1 MTNDHER
8 EFEQQW
14 PALAARVN
22 ALLRRKKI
30 SPWLAEDITQET
42 GLRLIKMWPRIDK
55 TQPVWP
61 LVATITLNLMR
72 DEMRREGSHEL
83 TYAVPDVPSLENVER
98 RGMARLE
105 LRAVGGALSQMA
117 DTQRHV
123 LLAEVSEDTSDAPDP
138 SATRMLRMRA
148 RRKLQSLMDHASLL
162 GIALGDHLRRVVRH
176 VELAAGRALPINAE
190 NVSAAAISLLAA
202 LSLGIAIAPD
212 THSEAGELGS
222 RGASVAGENSEGDA
236 SGLAGGNSS
245 ARRAAN
251 DLEAAR
257 DRDLTD
263 RKRRNGTTRGARAG
277 GTDGG
282 DNGEAFP
289 GAVDYWVRINDD
301 TYASG
306 SANVEIVGDDDDIA
320 ARDGSQPTGTGSVN
334 CTVSPAQQG
343 ASCSHSGEGWS
354 ERGVRANHEGRAVV
368 AGKRIY

>member
-8 EFEQQW
+8 EFERQW
-14 PALAARVN
+14 PALSARVN

-30 SPWLAEDITQET
+30 SPWLAEDLTQET
-42 GLRLIKMWPRIDK
+42 GLRLIRMWPKIDK
-55 TQPVWP
+55 TQPIWP

-72 DEMRREGSHEL
+72 DEMRRSGSHEL
-83 TYAVPDVPSLENVER
+83 TCSVPDAPSLENVER

-123 LLAEVSEDTSDAPDP
+123 LLAEVSEEPSDAPDP

-162 GIALGDHLRRVVRH
+162 GIALGDHLRRVVRQ
-176 VELAAGRALPINAE
+176 VELAAGRVLPINAE

-212 THSEAGELGS
+212 THSEAGEPGSPGSSVTREGWTGGRSGAEVDALSNGSRRGLGS
-222 RGASVAGENSEGDA
+222 ARDGRLSLRDRRDGSTRGASDGDT
-236 SGLAGGNSS
+236 GGGN
-245 ARRAAN
+245 
-251 DLEAAR
+251 
-257 DRDLTD
+257 T
-263 RKRRNGTTRGARAG
+263 
-277 GTDGG
+277 
-282 DNGEAFP
+282 GEPFP
-289 GAVDYWVRINDD
+289 GAVEYWARVNDD
-301 TYASG
+301 TYVSG
-306 SANVEIVGDDDDIA
+306 SANVEVVGDDDIA
-320 ARDGSQPTGTGSVN
+320 GRDGSQPTGTGSVS
-334 CTVSPAQQG
+334 CTVSPAHQG